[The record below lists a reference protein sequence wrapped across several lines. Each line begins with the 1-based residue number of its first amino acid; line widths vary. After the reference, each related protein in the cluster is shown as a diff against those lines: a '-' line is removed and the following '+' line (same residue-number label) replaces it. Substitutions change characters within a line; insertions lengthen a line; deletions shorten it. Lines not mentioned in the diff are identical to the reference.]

1 MHFIITITALS
12 LSLCI
17 LSLLR
22 TLLRVYSR
30 HSLPATPHQLATHQT
45 PPAATATS
53 SFSIPHA
60 THIVAPAATVIG
72 ATEMVI
78 VDGKH
83 QQAARIDT
91 GAAISS
97 LDAQQLTIQ
106 SNKRGQ
112 WAHFNFNGTRY
123 CKKIQRHLS
132 VTQQAGST
140 KRPVVIMH
148 LSMSGIHGTY
158 AFSLANRQKLQY
170 PVLIGRNVL
179 DTRQANLQVDVR
191 VNPSICVPE

>member
-1 MHFIITITALS
+1 MHFTITIIALFI
-12 LSLCI
+12 CI

-22 TLLRVYSR
+22 TLLRI
-30 HSLPATPHQLATHQT
+30 HSGHSFPTIPHQLATHQT
-45 PPAATATS
+45 PPAATNS
-53 SFSIPHA
+53 SSKPHA
-60 THIVAPAATVIG
+60 ANIVAPAATVIG
-72 ATEMVI
+72 ATEIVI

-97 LDAQQLTIQ
+97 LDAQQLTIKTH
-106 SNKRGQ
+106 KRGQ

-123 CKKIQRHLS
+123 SKKIKRHLS

-158 AFSLANRQKLQY
+158 AFSLANRKKLQY

-191 VNPSICVPE
+191 VNPSIRPPK